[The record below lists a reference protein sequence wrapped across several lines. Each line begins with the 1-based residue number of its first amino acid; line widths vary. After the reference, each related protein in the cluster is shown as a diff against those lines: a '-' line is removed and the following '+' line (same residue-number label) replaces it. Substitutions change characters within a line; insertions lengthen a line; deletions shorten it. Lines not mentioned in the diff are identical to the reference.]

1 MKSGDFVRTTLIVED
16 EKTIRNKLMN
26 FIYFYKADLIVLEL
40 LFSWYNYLNRIIN
53 SNLKVRITYA

>member
-16 EKTIRNKLMN
+16 EKTIRNKLIN

-40 LFSWYNYLNRIIN
+40 LFSWYNPSFALQDVKKHRF
-53 SNLKVRITYA
+53 S

>member
-53 SNLKVRITYA
+53 LLI